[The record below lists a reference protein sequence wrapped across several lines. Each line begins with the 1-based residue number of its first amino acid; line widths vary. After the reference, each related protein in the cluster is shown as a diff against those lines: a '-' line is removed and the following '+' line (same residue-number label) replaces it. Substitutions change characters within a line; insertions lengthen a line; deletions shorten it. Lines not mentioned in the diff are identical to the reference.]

1 MKEKLLIILIAIVPL
16 FSKGQYNPQL
26 SQLIKTLEFV
36 NPGYNASKDMP
47 SATLL
52 YRNQWTGFEGAPQT
66 MAANINVP
74 VNKWHTGFGL
84 NSMIE
89 THGLTNHSNLDL
101 TACVDV
107 KVTNASYL
115 AFGLSG
121 GAELR
126 RINMERAVYLNAP
139 PYSADNYNSENIH
152 TALGLN
158 YFSQKLHLG
167 ASMHYSQL
175 NLNRYAQNELYS
187 FYVNGSYLIP
197 LNEILV
203 MKPAFL
209 FKTWGGYNDF
219 DIGIFML
226 FKDVIWG
233 GISYRLGDAL
243 IFFADIKITDMF
255 RLGYSYDLG
264 LRKISDFNYGSHE
277 IRLEFNMPRAKK
289 KFDRMALN

>member
-1 MKEKLLIILIAIVPL
+1 MKKILIIILVIAPL
-16 FSKGQYNPQL
+16 FTLGQFNPQL
-26 SQLIKTLEFV
+26 SQLIKTLEFI
-36 NPGYNASKDMP
+36 NPGYNASKDLA

-74 VNKWHTGFGL
+74 VNKWHMGFGANTL
-84 NSMIE
+84 VESR
-89 THGLTNHSNLDL
+89 GLITHSNIDL

-107 KVTNASYL
+107 KVTNTSYM

-126 RINMERAVYLNAP
+126 RIDMGRAVYMGEQD
-139 PYSADNYNSENIH
+139 YSAAEYNGENVHAGI
-152 TALGLN
+152 GLN
-158 YFSQKLHLG
+158 YFSPKLHLG

-175 NLNRYAQNELYS
+175 DGNRYAQNEFYS

-197 LNEILV
+197 VHDNWVL
-203 MKPAFL
+203 KPAVL
-209 FKTWGGYNDF
+209 FKTWGGYSDLDAGLF
-219 DIGIFML
+219 VL
-226 FKDVIWG
+226 FKDIVWG

-243 IFFADIKITDMF
+243 VFFADFKITDMF

-264 LRKISDFNYGSHE
+264 LRSVSDFNYGSHE
-277 IRLEFNMPRAKK
+277 IRIEFTMPRPQK
-289 KFDRMALN
+289 KFERMAMN